1 MSARNLGTYALIAL
15 FIGSFTAFA
24 PASASAQGATAAAR
38 SQAPPAPPDVA
49 APPAD
54 ATKTASGLYTKVI
67 EPGTGTEHPGPTDTV
82 VVLYTGW
89 TKEGRAFDSSALR
102 NNRPSTFALNT
113 VLPGWS
119 EGVQMM
125 VKGET
130 RRLWVPENLAFK
142 GAAGKPKGMLVFDI
156 KLVDFKAAPP
166 SPTAAP
172 PDVAAAPKDAEC
184 TRSGLCYKVLREGT
198 GDRHPNRFNR
208 VTVNYTGWQTNGHM
222 FDSSIVRGEPTTF
235 PLDKVIKGWTEG
247 LQLMVEGEKVR
258 FWIPEKLAYQG
269 RQEPR
274 GLLVFDVEL
283 LKIH

>member
-1 MSARNLGTYALIAL
+1 MSARTLGTYALIAL

-24 PASASAQGATAAAR
+24 PAPASAQGATAAER
-38 SQAPPAPPDVA
+38 PQAPPAPPDVA

-54 ATKTASGLYTKVI
+54 AAKTDSGLYTKVV

-89 TKEGRAFDSSALR
+89 TKEGRVFDSSVLR
-102 NNRPSTFALNT
+102 NNRPSTFPLNT

-130 RRLWVPENLAFK
+130 RRLWVPEKLAFK

-156 KLVDFKAAPP
+156 KLVDFKP

-172 PDVAAAPKDAEC
+172 PDVAAPPKDAKC
-184 TRSGLCYKVLREGT
+184 SGSGLCYKVLREGT
-198 GDRHPNRFNR
+198 GKHHPNRFNT
-208 VTVNYTGWQTNGHM
+208 VTVNYTGWQTNGRM
-222 FDSSIVRGEPTTF
+222 FDSSIVRGEPASF
-235 PLDKVIKGWTEG
+235 ELGKVIRGWTEG
-247 LQLMVEGEKVR
+247 LQLMVEGEKMR

-274 GLLVFDVEL
+274 GMLVFDVEL
-283 LKIH
+283 LKIQ